1 MGMQTWI
8 SFCSRAGLLVKYAC
22 FKGTVIS
29 IRIALFIILGIAVV
43 CVCGKAKL
51 MHFSRWRSTT
61 LLFTHLETCITSVRL
76 SIDSE
81 RYIVL
86 LCVYTLS

>member
-1 MGMQTWI
+1 MGMQTRI

-43 CVCGKAKL
+43 CVCV
-51 MHFSRWRSTT
+51 W
-61 LLFTHLETCITSVRL
+61 
-76 SIDSE
+76 
-81 RYIVL
+81 
-86 LCVYTLS
+86 